1 MTSQSQC
8 DIVPNNIREMAN
20 SIPEETSGRLFLY
33 LRQLRYLQKKGTDIV
48 SSQGLAE
55 ACHVKSPTVRKDLS
69 YFGEFGV
76 RGVGYEVDGLINEIR
91 SILSLDQTVR
101 VALVGVGNLGKAL
114 LGFPG
119 LEDEG
124 FKIVAA
130 FDADE
135 HKIGQK
141 INGVTVE
148 DASRMAERIEAED
161 IRVAIMAVPASE
173 APAVAQQLA
182 EASVNAVL
190 SFAPCEL
197 DMPEGIRVFC
207 VDLASE
213 MARLVCCV

>member
-1 MTSQSQC
+1 
-8 DIVPNNIREMAN
+8 MASN
-20 SIPEETSGRLFLY
+20 VGKMARSIPEETRTRLFLY
-33 LRQLRYLQKKGTDIV
+33 LRELRCLQKKGICTIP
-48 SSQGLAE
+48 SQRLAE
-55 ACHVKSPTVRKDLS
+55 ACHVKSSTVRKDLS

-76 RGVGYEVDGLINEIR
+76 RGVGYEVDGLTNELR
-91 SILSLDQTVR
+91 SILNLDQIVK

-135 HKIGQK
+135 RKIGQK
-141 INGVTVE
+141 IDRVTVE
-148 DASRMAERIEAED
+148 DASRMEERIEAQD

-173 APAVAQQLA
+173 APAVAQRLA
-182 EASVNAVL
+182 EANVNAIL

-197 DMPEGIRVFC
+197 NIPPDIKISC

>member
-1 MTSQSQC
+1 
-8 DIVPNNIREMAN
+8 MAR
-20 SIPEETSGRLFLY
+20 SIPEETRRRLFLY
-33 LRQLRYLQKKGTDIV
+33 LRQLRCLQKKGTHTI

-55 ACHVKSPTVRKDLS
+55 ECYVKSSTVRKDLS

-76 RGVGYEVDGLINEIR
+76 RGVGYEVDGLTNEIR
-91 SILSLDQTVR
+91 SILNLDQVVK
-101 VALVGVGNLGKAL
+101 VALVGVGNLGRAL

-119 LEDEG
+119 LEEEG

-135 HKIGQK
+135 RKTGQN
-141 INGVTVE
+141 IHGVTVE
-148 DASRMAERIEAED
+148 DASRMEERIEAQD

-173 APAVAQQLA
+173 APAVAQRLA
-182 EASVNAVL
+182 EASVNAIL
-190 SFAPCEL
+190 SFVPCEL
-197 DMPEGIRVFC
+197 NMPQNIRVSC

>member
-1 MTSQSQC
+1 M
-8 DIVPNNIREMAN
+8 VK

-33 LRQLRYLQKKGTDIV
+33 LRQLRYLQKKGTEII

-76 RGVGYEVDGLINEIR
+76 RGVGYEVDGLTNEIR
-91 SILSLDQTVR
+91 SILNLDQTVK
-101 VALVGVGNLGKAL
+101 VVLVGVGNLGKAL

-135 HKIGQK
+135 RKIGQK
-141 INGVTVE
+141 MHGVTVE
-148 DASRMAERIEAED
+148 DSSQMAERIEAED

-173 APAVAQQLA
+173 APAVAQRLA
-182 EASVNAVL
+182 EASVNAIL
-190 SFAPCEL
+190 SFAPCQL
-197 DMPEGIRVFC
+197 DMPQGIKVAC

-213 MARLVCCV
+213 MARLICCL